1 MFISNNL
8 HLQQEFYLFN
18 AELYQTLFNIVPQNI
33 TDDCL
38 CVVQEMIRRLEE
50 QLKQLQAA
58 KEELEA
64 RQNELTAMMARLE
77 ESKNMEAAER
87 AKLED
92 EIRAKQEEVSR
103 IQETVDA
110 KDEETRRLQVQC
122 SMQGFCLK
130 IYNLLYKSVI
140 RHTHHG
146 FSNHVQNRSVMIKP
160 LFFI

>member
-18 AELYQTLFNIVPQNI
+18 TELYQTLLNIFPQNI
-33 TDDCL
+33 THDCL

-122 SMQGFCLK
+122 SIQGF
-130 IYNLLYKSVI
+130 LLENVQFTIQKCDKA
-140 RHTHHG
+140 HT
-146 FSNHVQNRSVMIKP
+146 SW
-160 LFFI
+160 LL

>member
-1 MFISNNL
+1 
-8 HLQQEFYLFN
+8 
-18 AELYQTLFNIVPQNI
+18 
-33 TDDCL
+33 
-38 CVVQEMIRRLEE
+38 MIRRLEE

-122 SMQGFCLK
+122 SIQGFLLENVL
-130 IYNLLYKSVI
+130 YNLLYKSVL

-146 FSNHVQNRSVMIKP
+146 FFNHVPNRSVMIKP